1 MKKLHIIIPSVAV
14 LTVFG
19 LGLAYNVSNST
30 AKKGSVQVM
39 NDGPTE
45 AEAKLEALKT
55 VAPSTNETDSNTLP
69 SNTPSAA
76 QATDQS
82 GNPVSPAPTVSPSVD
97 PTPASG
103 PAGEP
108 IGTVHEVPGTNGGIT
123 TIVAP

>member
-69 SNTPSAA
+69 SNTPSAV
-76 QATDQS
+76 QATDQP
-82 GNPVSPAPTVSPSVD
+82 GSPAPTVSPSAD